1 MPDSPNQDSNRT
13 QSLNDA
19 QKTRLLGGD
28 FRTQMIPAVTPEKG
42 LELSVIPGRECILAN
57 APSREQVLLEIRGLG
72 GGPAARPFLNV
83 VLVID
88 RSGSME
94 GEPLDYVKRACSY
107 VVDLLDP
114 NDILSVVTFEETVEV
129 LIPPRRV
136 VNKELIKQHIQRLVP
151 GNTTNLYDG
160 LALGAQQ
167 ILSAREPGR
176 IERLIVFTDG
186 EPTTGIKDYHSLVQH
201 VGEIKNRGIT
211 STFLGFGY
219 EYNEE
224 LLAGMAKRAGGNYYF
239 ISKSELIPEI
249 FRAELD
255 KLFTIA
261 GRNLRLRLK
270 TARWVVLRQI
280 FGHSI
285 PYGQREIEL
294 NLADV
299 EKGTSLEVVLDLEFQ
314 NHPLGIYR
322 VLSGKLVYDDA
333 VSGKEE
339 SPEFDVILE
348 FSAEGERCN
357 VPQNPRVAG
366 AVEIARVSRA
376 VEKTIMGLKR
386 GEVTAAMAVAE
397 LQKTQ
402 MLLLQEGRITEA
414 QQVHQ
419 AIRDLQGGKAKEVEK
434 TLTGTIITLDQGKKQ
449 NKAE

>member
-1 MPDSPNQDSNRT
+1 MSDNINQEPNRT
-13 QSLNDA
+13 QNLSDA
-19 QKTRLLGGD
+19 QKTHMLGD
-28 FRTQMIPAVTPEKG
+28 IRTQMIPSVMPERG

-57 APSREQVLLEIRGLG
+57 APSREQILVEIRSTGGAGLG
-72 GGPAARPFLNV
+72 ARPFLNV

-107 VVDLLDP
+107 VVDLLAP
-114 NDILSVVTFEETVEV
+114 NDILSVVTFEEMADV
-129 LIPPRRV
+129 LIPPRRI

-176 IERLIVFTDG
+176 VERLIVFTDG
-186 EPTTGIKDYHSLVQH
+186 EPTTGIKDYNSLVQH
-201 VGEIKNRGIT
+201 VGEIKNQGIT

-239 ISKSELIPEI
+239 ISKPELIPEI

-255 KLFTIA
+255 KLFTLA

-299 EKGTSLEVVLDLEFQ
+299 EKESSLEVVLDLEFQ

-322 VLSGKLVYDDA
+322 VLAGKLIYDDA
-333 VSGKEE
+333 ITGKEE
-339 SPEFDVILE
+339 GMEFDAILE
-348 FSAEGERCN
+348 FSADAEKCN
-357 VPQNPRVAG
+357 VPQNPRVAS

-402 MLLLQEGRITEA
+402 MLLLQEGRTAEA